1 LSFDFSQ
8 RPLLVFWETTR
19 ACALACKHC
28 RASALP
34 HPLPGQM
41 STAEGRDL
49 IHQVAAFGRPQPV
62 LVLTGGDCLARP
74 DIFELASLAAG
85 LGIHLAMSPSVTPS
99 LGPAAFQRM
108 RETGV
113 RAVSIS
119 LDGAHPTTHER
130 IRGIPGHFDATLAA
144 IRTAAA
150 AGLRVQVNTAVMRD
164 NVEELP
170 ELAALLS
177 GLGADIWEVFFLIV
191 TGRAAREAQ
200 LSAAECEEV
209 CHLLYDASGYGFVVR
224 TVEAPFFRRVV
235 AWRRE
240 QGPIGPV
247 TVARRFGLGRY
258 YRSSARRLRSL
269 LGEPGQ
275 RPAAHTLSTR
285 DGSGIVFVAHDGDV
299 YPAGFLPLS
308 LGNVRLRPLPELY
321 RDHELLRSIRRGDF
335 GGRCGVCEYRQLCG
349 GSRARA
355 FADSGDPLAEDSACS
370 YRPAQGAGAGQS
382 IQPSALA
389 GGWW

>member
-1 LSFDFSQ
+1 MSLDFSQ

-19 ACALACKHC
+19 ACGLACQHC
-28 RASALP
+28 RASAIP
-34 HPLPGQM
+34 HPLPGEL

-49 IHQVAAFGRPQPV
+49 IRQVAAFGRPRPV

-74 DIFELASLAAG
+74 DIFELAAHAAG
-85 LGIHLAMSPSVTPS
+85 LGIHVAMSPSVTPN
-99 LGPAAFQRM
+99 LGPAAFERM
-108 RETGV
+108 RATGV

-119 LDGAHPTTHER
+119 LDGARPLTHER
-130 IRGIPGHFDATLAA
+130 IRGIPGHFAATLAA
-144 IRTAAA
+144 IRAAAA

-164 NVEELP
+164 NVQELP
-170 ELAALLS
+170 ELAALLAT
-177 GLGADIWEVFFLIV
+177 LGVDVWEVFFLIV
-191 TGRAAREAQ
+191 TGRAARESE

-240 QGPIGPV
+240 QGTIAPV
-247 TVARRFGLGRY
+247 AVALRFGLGGY

-269 LGEPGQ
+269 LGVPSH

-285 DGSGIVFVAHDGDV
+285 DGSGIVFIAHDGDV
-299 YPAGFLPLS
+299 YPAGFLPLP
-308 LGNVRLRPLPELY
+308 LGNVRQQPLAELY
-321 RDHELLRSIRRGDF
+321 RDNKLLRAIRGGDF
-335 GGRCGVCEYRQLCG
+335 GGRCGACEYRQLCG

-355 FADSGDPLAEDSACS
+355 FASAGDPMAEDPACS
-370 YRPAQGAGAGQS
+370 YLPARGAGLTA
-382 IQPSALA
+382 
-389 GGWW
+389 

>member
-1 LSFDFSQ
+1 MSLDFSQ

-19 ACALACKHC
+19 ACALACQHC
-28 RASALP
+28 RASAIP
-34 HPLPGQM
+34 DALPGQL
-41 STAEGRDL
+41 SKAEGGDL

-74 DIFELASLAAG
+74 DIFELAGLAAG
-85 LGIHLAMSPSVTPS
+85 LGIHVAMSPSVTPG

-108 RETGV
+108 RDTGV

-119 LDGAHPTTHER
+119 LDGAHSTTHER
-130 IRGIPGHFDATLAA
+130 IRGIPGHFAATVAA
-144 IRTAAA
+144 IRAATA
-150 AGLRVQVNTAVMRD
+150 AGLRVQVNTTVMRD

-177 GLGADIWEVFFLIV
+177 GLGADIWEVFFLVV

-258 YRSSARRLRSL
+258 YRGSARRLRSL

-285 DGSGIVFVAHDGDV
+285 DGSGIIFVAHDGDV
-299 YPAGFLPLS
+299 YPAGFLPLN
-308 LGNVRLRPLPELY
+308 LGNIRQRPLAEIY
-321 RDHELLRSIRRGDF
+321 REHELLRAIRRGDF
-335 GGRCGVCEYRQLCG
+335 GGRCGVCEYQQLCG

-355 FADSGDPLAEDSACS
+355 FAASGDPLAEDPACS
-370 YRPAQGAGAGQS
+370 YRPALGVGA
-382 IQPSALA
+382 
-389 GGWW
+389 